1 MEKLMSGFR
10 INRGRLP
17 AVHIGLLVCA
27 APMFA
32 QQPPTPDGFVPM
44 SELANR
50 EVLPAT
56 PLVFYAYG
64 FVWVALMVYVWSIWR
79 RLMRVEQDLDA
90 VRKRLETQR

>member
-10 INRGRLP
+10 INKRRL
-17 AVHIGLLVCA
+17 AVGFIGLLVWA
-27 APMFA
+27 APLFA